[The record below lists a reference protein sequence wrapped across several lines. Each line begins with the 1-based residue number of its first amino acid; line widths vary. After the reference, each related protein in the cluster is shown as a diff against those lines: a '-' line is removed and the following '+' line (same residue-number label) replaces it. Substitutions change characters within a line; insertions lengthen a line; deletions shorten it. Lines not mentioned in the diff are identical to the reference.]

1 MTLDDPHDLERFLA
15 AQAPIY
21 EEIIREL
28 KAGRKRTH
36 WMWFIFPQ
44 FDGLGHSSTAKHFA
58 IKSLAEAFAYIDH
71 PVLGRRLL
79 ECSRLVGAVEGRS
92 VSDIFG
98 FPDNMK
104 FRSSMTL
111 FAQAGKERD
120 VFEGLIAKYFAGE
133 PDQATLDIIRRLGPG
148 ES

>member
-1 MTLDDPHDLERFLA
+1 MTLDDPHHLERFLA
-15 AQAPIY
+15 AQATIY
-21 EEIIREL
+21 EEVIREL

-58 IKSLAEAFAYIDH
+58 IKSLAEACAYLDH

-98 FPDNMK
+98 FPDDMK

-111 FAQAGKERD
+111 FALVGNERE
-120 VFEGLIAKYFAGE
+120 VFESLIAKYFAGE
-133 PDQATLDIIRRLGPG
+133 HDHATLDIIRRLEPG
-148 ES
+148 